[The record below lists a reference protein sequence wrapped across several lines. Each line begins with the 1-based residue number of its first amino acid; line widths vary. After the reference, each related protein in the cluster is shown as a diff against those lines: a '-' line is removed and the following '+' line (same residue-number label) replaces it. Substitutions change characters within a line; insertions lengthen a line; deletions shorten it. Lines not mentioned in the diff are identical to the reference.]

1 MLGVLMANGPEN
13 WDDKEYD
20 VFISHASEDKDFV
33 APLASALIAAGLRV
47 WYDSFELKIGDSLSG
62 SINRGLSQSRFGVV
76 VFSQAFFR
84 KRWTQ
89 HEMSG
94 LVTLQMSGRSVILPI
109 WHRITKDE
117 IMEHAPP
124 LADIVAMNSST
135 QGVEDIVKEIVKL
148 VRGDILPTQDYLA
161 SPKTT
166 PNIGPNF
173 AVVYVAKANTSELP
187 QDAEPEKQDF
197 RTTSPPTGWLSAVSG
212 NEELEYI
219 LDEKKLRLRLDW
231 GNHYEGDE
239 IWAHQMMSGGEP
251 FAIVIRRSDGPQ
263 LYFPTVVNTSPSS
276 WMGSTNR
283 SGWMVFGIQS

>member
-1 MLGVLMANGPEN
+1 MANGPEN

-62 SINRGLSQSRFGVV
+62 SINRGLSLSRFGVV

-124 LADIVAMNSST
+124 LADIVGMNSST

-148 VRGDILPTQDYLA
+148 VRGDILPPHDYLA
-161 SPKTT
+161 SPTTT
-166 PNIGPNF
+166 PSTGPNF
-173 AVVYVAKANTSELP
+173 AVFYVAEANSGELP
-187 QDAEPEKQDF
+187 VGVKPEHRGIYVATQ
-197 RTTSPPTGWLSAVSG
+197 PEGWCSVVSRD
-212 NEELEYI
+212 EELEFV
-219 LDEKKLRLRLDW
+219 LDNNTLRVRLDW
-231 GNHYEGDE
+231 GSQWEGDE
-239 IWAHQMMSGGEP
+239 IYAHQRMSGGEP
-251 FAIVIRRSDGPQ
+251 FAVVIRLSSGQQVYLPS
-263 LYFPTVVNTSPSS
+263 VVNTSPSP
-276 WMGSTNR
+276 WWLGSTNR
-283 SGWMVFGIQS
+283 SGWMVFEIQS